1 MLRTLS
7 PKPVDDLAPYL
18 GPIPGSTRW
27 LALRW
32 IFAGV
37 RSFVSH
43 SAERRRLR
51 QAERYLHGLDDRM
64 LKDIGIDRSEIT
76 RVVWRGRGHL

>member
-1 MLRTLS
+1 MLS

-18 GPIPGSTRW
+18 GPIPASSRW

-32 IFAGV
+32 IAAGV
-37 RSFVSH
+37 LSFVSY
-43 SAERRRLR
+43 SAERQRLR
-51 QAERYLHGLDDRM
+51 QAERNLHELDDRM

-76 RVVWRGRGHL
+76 HVVWRGRRRV